1 MNIFKKSCLIT
12 YIGIILGV
20 LAMYFAFCKIAC
32 SEVDV
37 VRYAL
42 ICLMFSGVCDMFDGK
57 FARCCKRTEEEKEF
71 GIQLDSLADTFCFL
85 VVPVVIMLA
94 LRLDSL
100 PCLLIYMYFIIAGVT
115 RLGYF
120 NVKADTDKVVD
131 YYTGVPVTTTA
142 IVFPLVGLLHTLVT
156 PKTFGII
163 LIALTAI
170 IGFLF
175 NFKIKVPKFT
185 SKWYY
190 IILSILAVIGAILMV
205 IL

>member
-1 MNIFKKSCLIT
+1 MFIFKKSCLIT
-12 YIGIILGV
+12 YFGIALGV
-20 LAMYFAFCKIAC
+20 MSMYFAFCKLAF
-32 SEVDV
+32 SEVNV
-37 VRYAL
+37 VRYSL
-42 ICLMFSGVCDMFDGK
+42 ICLMFSGICDMFDGK
-57 FARCCKRTEEEKEF
+57 FARSCKRSEDEKEF

-94 LRLDSL
+94 LRLDSWL
-100 PCLLIYMYFIIAGVT
+100 CNIIYIYFIIAGVT

-142 IVFPLVGLLHTLVT
+142 IIYPLVGLLHPLVS
-156 PKTFGII
+156 PFAFGVI
-163 LIALTAI
+163 LVSLTAL

-175 NFKIKVPKFT
+175 NFKIKVPKFK

-190 IILSILAVIGAILMV
+190 IILPILAVILAIILV

>member
-12 YIGIILGV
+12 YFGIALGV
-20 LAMYFAFCKIAC
+20 LSMYFAFCKLAF
-32 SEVDV
+32 SEVNI

-42 ICLMFSGVCDMFDGK
+42 ICLMFSGICDMFDGK
-57 FARCCKRTEEEKEF
+57 FARSCKRTEEEKAF

-94 LRLDSL
+94 LRLNSIV
-100 PCLLIYMYFIIAGVT
+100 CILIYIYFIIAGVT

-120 NVKADTDKVVD
+120 NVKADNDKVVD

-142 IVFPLVGLLHTLVT
+142 IVYPLVGLLHTFVT
-156 PKTFGII
+156 PKIFGII
-163 LIALTAI
+163 LICLTAF
-170 IGFLF
+170 IGVLF
-175 NFKIKVPKFT
+175 NFKIKVPKFK

-190 IILSILAVIGAILMV
+190 IILPILAIILAIIMV
-205 IL
+205 VL